1 MPSPEAPR
9 VTPRDRDAID
19 ASLPGAPAYLPNP
32 RRIIWPTVATAV
44 LLLGKLFPLPEL
56 RDALNGLVFDGG
68 RLSYS
73 NAYIAFSPLYD
84 LLDAMALLTVQQ
96 HYGLIGSVLL
106 AWLFI
111 RWRMASGA
119 PGAARW
125 LHELRSL
132 AIVLASIVAL
142 YAFGVFVPRPM
153 ARLRVYDTDIAVVDV
168 HSHTNASHDGRR
180 GFDVEANRAWHA
192 AAGFD
197 VSYVSE
203 HLSADGVK
211 SWREVERGLK
221 ANPVHAGDATV
232 IATAIEAHSGT
243 EHVIILGA
251 TARDMDMF
259 DAPDHLRANARLSTG
274 AVPVV
279 IQTIPGTLA
288 NFARSGIDTL
298 LPSIAIEVN
307 DAAPRGLAQ
316 NLRDRPLI
324 TRMVDSLNL
333 ATVAAS
339 DNHGWGRTAASW
351 TLVRVPGWRGLPG
364 DTVAARI
371 EEIIRTRRRLSVRA
385 IERRTPQ
392 VGPRVSELIL
402 TVPLMLWEMNATLG
416 PQQRLSWL
424 VWTWG
429 IAHFGPLLRAAVIRR
444 RNKRLA
450 AAAAAA
456 PAADVA

>member
-1 MPSPEAPR
+1 MQSPEPLR

-32 RRIIWPTVATAV
+32 RRIIWPTVTTGV
-44 LLLGKLFPLPEL
+44 LLLGALFPLPAL

-68 RLSYS
+68 HLSQS

-84 LLDAMALLTVQQ
+84 LLDAMALLTLQQ
-96 HYGLIGSVLL
+96 HYGLIGSILL
-106 AWLFI
+106 GWLFV
-111 RWRMASGA
+111 RWRSAPAA
-119 PGAARW
+119 PGPVNALR
-125 LHELRSL
+125 ELRIL
-132 AIVLASIVAL
+132 VFVLAAIVAV
-142 YAFGVFVPRPM
+142 YAFGILVKRPM
-153 ARLRVYDTDIAVVDV
+153 ARLRVYDTDIVVVDV
-168 HSHTNASHDGRR
+168 HSHTSASHDGRR

-203 HLSADGVK
+203 HLAPDGAP
-211 SWREVERGLK
+211 SWREIERGLR
-221 ANPVHAGDATV
+221 ANPARAGDATV
-232 IATAIEAHSGT
+232 IAAALEAHSGT

-251 TARDMDMF
+251 TARDTGLF
-259 DAPDHLRANARLSTG
+259 AAPDHLRAGARLTTG
-274 AVPVV
+274 VVPVV

-288 NFARSGIDTL
+288 NFARGDIDTL
-298 LPSIAIEVN
+298 TPTIAIEVN

-333 ATVAAS
+333 ATVAGS

-351 TLVRVPGWRGLPG
+351 TLVRMPGWRAMLP
-364 DTVAARI
+364 DTLAARI
-371 EEIIRTRRRLSVRA
+371 EDVIRTRRRLSVRA

-392 VGPRVSELIL
+392 VGPRASELIL

-429 IAHFGPLLRAAVIRR
+429 IAHFGPLIRAHFIRR
-444 RNKRLA
+444 RGKRLA
-450 AAAAAA
+450 AAAEAAA
-456 PAADVA
+456 AAATP